1 MNPPVYTTDTSP
13 DAAAIHL
20 ECFRQMSPQ
29 ERIRKTC
36 AMSRRVK
43 NMALDAIRRQHP
55 NLSDGDVQLM
65 FIELTY
71 GKALADAV
79 RSWQQENC
87 H

>member
-1 MNPPVYTTDTSP
+1 
-13 DAAAIHL
+13 
-20 ECFRQMSPQ
+20 
-29 ERIRKTC
+29 
-36 AMSRRVK
+36 MSRRVK